1 MCGIVGF
8 ITNFK
13 TGFSSVE
20 MDAFYNMLYFDA
32 LRGLDSTGVFGVDNV
47 GNVQVHKEASHALG
61 FMQNKEL
68 HEFKRESIQKGK
80 IVVGHNRAATRG
92 SIIDENAHPFVVEDR
107 IVLVQNGTWVGSHK
121 HVKDTEVDT
130 EALAHLIYENADNIP
145 EAFKQINAAY
155 ALCWYD
161 VTTKRL
167 HLARNKERPLFLAKT
182 KTGSI
187 AWCSEAGFLRLA
199 MIRNHIDVESV
210 ELVPEQKLITF
221 ALDDRAITRL
231 DDVDLPSFRFVAA
244 PTVTHWSYLGEESDP
259 PYRHRLT
266 VTPPRTSHP
275 RKPNHVSDDDWIQHD
290 FFTVSTSRLPEKII
304 TQEEGATLLTKMPEL
319 RDKKHPIELIDYA
332 KANDSPTCKTWH
344 VYGSIVLPDENDLLN
359 YIVVH
364 WFLYGKTEMEVMEY
378 VAHAFYAVSL
388 NGLRAHTVNGHQ
400 RIVTSIATEIVPV
413 PALNHNAL
421 IQ

>member
-13 TGFSSVE
+13 TGFSSTE

-47 GNVQVHKEASHALG
+47 GNVQVHKEATHALG

-68 HEFKRESIQKGK
+68 HDFKRDSVQKGK

-92 SIIDENAHPFVVEDR
+92 SITDENAHPFVVEDR

-130 EALAHLIYENADNIP
+130 EALAHLIYEHADDIP
-145 EAFKQINAAY
+145 EAFKKINAAY

-167 HLARNKERPLFLAKT
+167 HLARNKERPLFIAKL
-182 KTGSI
+182 KNGGV
-187 AWCSEAGFLRLA
+187 AWCSEAGFMRLA
-199 MIRNHIDVESV
+199 MIRNQIEIESV
-210 ELVPEQKLITF
+210 DLIPEHTLITF
-221 ALDDRAITRL
+221 AIDDRAVVRL
-231 DDVDLPSFRFVAA
+231 DDVALPSFRHIIQQTTQSW
-244 PTVTHWSYLGEESDP
+244 PYTGEEIGAP
-259 PYRHRLT
+259 FRPKLT
-266 VTPPRTSHP
+266 VPSVSNPR
-275 RKPNHVSDDDWIQHD
+275 RPNHVAPDDWIEFD
-290 FFTVSTSRLPEKII
+290 FYTVVTEKLPEKII
-304 TQEEGATLLTKMPEL
+304 HQTEAADLLPRLSEL
-319 RDKKHPIELIDYA
+319 RMSKQPIELLDYA
-332 KANDSPTCKTWH
+332 KANNSPTCKTWH
-344 VYGSIVLPDENDLLN
+344 VYGGLVLPDENDTLSN
-359 YIVVH
+359 IVIH

-378 VAHAFYAVSL
+378 VAHAFYVVSL
-388 NGLRAHTVNGHQ
+388 NSMRAHTVNGHQ
-400 RIVTSIATEIVPV
+400 KIVTSIATEITPV